1 MSKTLPEHLAVM
13 FDDQVK
19 HAYQNEGGN
28 LSPTIRVRRNRGVK
42 TFQFPKMGSGVAQRR
57 SQQSFRKLMN
67 IVHSKVQA
75 VGVEWEAAE
84 FTDIFDD
91 AQVHISEQKELAM
104 VVSSAVNRR
113 EDQTIIDAWDA
124 SGTTQIVAKS
134 VGGADT
140 SLNSAKM
147 IEASRLLG
155 VKNVKRKDRFFAGH
169 ENSLAGLL
177 GETDVT
183 SSDFNTVKALVNGEV
198 DTWMGF
204 KFIWFGDLE
213 EGGFDITA
221 NTRKQYA
228 YHGGV
233 MGSTGMGVIMK
244 EAVNTTYENLVG
256 SWLTVQ
262 DFIAGA
268 VAIDADGIIE
278 MNTHEA

>member
-1 MSKTLPEHLAVM
+1 MSKTLPEHIAIM
-13 FDDQVK
+13 FDNQVK
-19 HAYQNEGGN
+19 HAYQNTGGH
-28 LSPTIRVRRNRGVK
+28 LAATVRVRRNRGVK

-67 IVHSKVQA
+67 IVHTKVQA

-91 AQVHISEQKELAM
+91 AQVHISEQKELAT
-104 VVSSAVNRR
+104 VVSTAINRR
-113 EDQTIIDAWDA
+113 EDQTVIDSMDA

-140 SLNSAKM
+140 SLNSAKL

-155 VKNVKRKDRFFAGH
+155 VKNVPRQDRFFIGH

-177 GETDVT
+177 GETDAT
-183 SSDFNTVKALVNGEV
+183 SSDFNTVKALVNGEI
-198 DTWMGF
+198 DTWVGF

-213 EGGFDITA
+213 EGGFDLTA

-228 YHGGV
+228 YHGGP
-233 MGSTGMGVIMK
+233 MGSTGLGIIMK
-244 EAVNTTYENLVG
+244 DAINTTFENLVG

-268 VAIDADGIIE
+268 VAIDADGIVEI
-278 MNTHEA
+278 NTHEA